1 MVVKNQQFNGV
12 TADNMICIVIALHD
26 LRVCVLPIHYVTF
39 EWNLVLEGFD
49 MTNLPTATRHAS
61 QNHSS
66 TQHNMWHRNYDVY
79 THYKSWYTILQRPQ
93 NLYLPQGE
101 FIRSQR
107 YFCTDIWRT
116 LVVRTLVALC
126 SDKNTVQDN
135 LDKRAA
141 CNHKIAIDC
150 VLNITYSWQAPGAT
164 QILKSS
170 ARTVRCL
177 LAVPV

>member
-1 MVVKNQQFNGV
+1 ML
-12 TADNMICIVIALHD
+12 CIVIALRG
-26 LRVCVLPIHYVTF
+26 LRVLPVHTWCDIWNEIDWFLKDLIWQTYRLQRVT
-39 EWNLVLEGFD
+39 LL
-49 MTNLPTATRHAS
+49 
-61 QNHSS
+61 SS

-79 THYKSWYTILQRPQ
+79 IHYKSWYTILQRPQ

-126 SDKNTVQDN
+126 SVKNTVQDN

-141 CNHKIAIDC
+141 CCNHKISIDC
-150 VLNITYSWQAPGAT
+150 VLNIMYSWQTPGAT